1 MLFALLKLSPCLV
14 LVNYITWVHWPPP
27 NSPSFYPLLKA
38 VLFPALLPIVTV
50 TKGMLLR
57 NYSNQ
62 RIMQTCKSTKAVF
75 TQGCVMLSVL
85 SSWASLPS
93 EKIPSVSSQPLVDNS
108 EHRGLKSFVPALI
121 HPAHEVQGR
130 AGRTGRS
137 DRFSFFFEREHV
149 HLPTFSSHSLLCF
162 LSPIPRGCDVF
173 WEWSLQDF
181 PYPTVEISPLAAG
194 TCHIPFRASSN
205 ATCSRK
211 PSLTT
216 PGEN

>member
-1 MLFALLKLSPCLV
+1 
-14 LVNYITWVHWPPP
+14 
-27 NSPSFYPLLKA
+27 
-38 VLFPALLPIVTV
+38 
-50 TKGMLLR
+50 MLLR

-137 DRFSFFFEREHV
+137 DRFSFFFLSV
-149 HLPTFSSHSLLCF
+149 SMCTCL
-162 LSPIPRGCDVF
+162 LSPPTRSSVS
-173 WEWSLQDF
+173 SLQFRGGVMCSESEAFRIF
-181 PYPTVEISPLAAG
+181 PIL
-194 TCHIPFRASSN
+194 
-205 ATCSRK
+205 
-211 PSLTT
+211 L
-216 PGEN
+216 